1 MPSHLGGAAHP
12 KSDLPLIAASDP
24 KVKLHGHKKGQD
36 GVWYQKSVTTDINDK
51 KSYRWTKLSSLED
64 PLGEIYHKWAMAQRR
79 AAKLKRQEKKEAEAK
94 TKRPASKSP
103 AKAKPKAKS
112 PAKAKPASKS
122 PAKAKP
128 ASKRPASKS
137 PAKPKAK
144 RPVSKSPAKAK
155 PRTKSPAAKKAK
167 KA

>member
-12 KSDLPLIAASDP
+12 KSDLPLIAASDS
-24 KVKLHGHKKGQD
+24 KVKLHAHRKGQD
-36 GVWYQKSVTTDINDK
+36 GVWYQKSVTTDINGK
-51 KSYRWTKLSSLED
+51 KSYRWTKLASPED
-64 PLGEIYHKWAMAQRR
+64 PLGEIYHKHAMAQRR

-122 PAKAKP
+122 PAK
-128 ASKRPASKS
+128 
-137 PAKPKAK
+137 PKAK
-144 RPVSKSPAKAK
+144 RPASKSPAKAK